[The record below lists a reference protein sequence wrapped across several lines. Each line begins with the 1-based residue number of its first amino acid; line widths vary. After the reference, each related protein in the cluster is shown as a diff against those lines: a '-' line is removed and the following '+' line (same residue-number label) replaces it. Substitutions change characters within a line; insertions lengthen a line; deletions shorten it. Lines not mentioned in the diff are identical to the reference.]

1 MENESN
7 TKKEETFPS
16 KSNKS
21 KKPNKTHFSSKYKKK
36 SNLID
41 KSYKNSN
48 NSKFLNKKR
57 KEKNKNTVP
66 ETPHNTGQYLSHI
79 HQGFDPKKKSNEIN
93 KEKDIDKNKDKDDKD
108 MNNLDNNNINLFED
122 DGEDLD
128 DFGNINYDFEFIKD
142 KNRDKLMSLK
152 GQNLSDFLFKSK
164 ENGNDENKNL
174 VKNICFIENKD
185 KDKEQDKE
193 SNKNK

>member
-1 MENESN
+1 MENDSN
-7 TKKEETFPS
+7 IKKDEAFPS

-21 KKPNKTHFSSKYKKK
+21 KKPNKTYYSSKYKKK
-36 SNLID
+36 NNIVD
-41 KSYKNSN
+41 KSYIKNN
-48 NSKFLNKKR
+48 NNKFLNKKR
-57 KEKNKNTVP
+57 KNKNTVP

-79 HQGFDPKKKSNEIN
+79 HQGFDPKKKQIEIN
-93 KEKDIDKNKDKDDKD
+93 KEKDADKDKDKDDKD

-142 KNRDKLMSLK
+142 KNRDKLMSLEGK
-152 GQNLSDFLFKSK
+152 NLSNFLFKSK

-185 KDKEQDKE
+185 KDKNKDKE